1 MPFHAWTFP
10 RATRISCATCCSRN
24 RSWWCTEAALD
35 RRPRRGTSA
44 SSSFRTSPPWRA
56 PTQASPSSFANGMAD
71 LLFSKSS
78 VKSAIS
84 CPCTF
89 RRPIMALQIV
99 EKESGGVTI
108 LALSGRI
115 TLGEESNQLR
125 SHIKEMLAEGAKR
138 LVLDLGDVSYIDSA
152 GLGTLV
158 AGYTSSQSQGAMMK
172 LANLTKRFREQ
183 LNITKLVTVF
193 EVFNSVAEAVTSF
206 GA

>member
-1 MPFHAWTFP
+1 
-10 RATRISCATCCSRN
+10 
-24 RSWWCTEAALD
+24 
-35 RRPRRGTSA
+35 
-44 SSSFRTSPPWRA
+44 
-56 PTQASPSSFANGMAD
+56 
-71 LLFSKSS
+71 
-78 VKSAIS
+78 
-84 CPCTF
+84 
-89 RRPIMALQIV
+89 MALQIV
-99 EKESGGVTI
+99 EKESSGVTI

-125 SHIKEMLAEGAKR
+125 SHIKEMLSEGAKR

-193 EVFNSVAEAVTSF
+193 DVYDSVEAAVKSF
-206 GA
+206 AA